1 MLLVALG
8 LAARMLAARGAYLMP
23 DEALHL
29 KVAGAPTLAETYRLS
44 RTTAHPPL
52 FMFLLHFWKP
62 LGPVGWR
69 SRLLPIAIGGPF
81 LWAAYRWIR
90 RLYGT
95 SAALATIVLLSFL
108 PSLVLLSAE
117 LRGYAL
123 LLWLTAAA
131 LGALERAFQTGSPL
145 WMAVYGALAALALL
159 SHYAAIWFILATFAY
174 AAVRLRMEKPGARL
188 VGAWAASEVV
198 LGGLM
203 VFLYV
208 THVSKLRGGAL
219 EAEAR
224 TDWLRTSYFHPE
236 REGAL
241 QFLGRQTL
249 ALFQYFF
256 STRIGGILAL
266 ALFVG
271 AVAWLAAKKQPS
283 AILLALPLVLA
294 ATAGLADVYPYGGT
308 RHAAGL
314 TLFAAAGVGF
324 AVTRLSGNRLWIVI
338 LLFAIL
344 APAGFAVGW

>member
-29 KVAGAPTLAETYRLS
+29 RVAGAPTLAETYRLS

-62 LGPVGWR
+62 AGPVGWT

-95 SAALATIVLLSFL
+95 SAALATLVLLAFL

-117 LRGYAL
+117 LRGYSL

-131 LGALERAFQTGSPL
+131 LGALERAFQTLSPL
-145 WMAVYGALAALALL
+145 WMVVFGALAALALL

-174 AAVRLRMEKPGARL
+174 AAVRLWMENPPARL
-188 VGAWAASEVV
+188 VGAWAASEGA
-198 LGGLM
+198 LAGLAG
-203 VFLYV
+203 FLYA

-219 EAEAR
+219 ETEAR
-224 TDWLRTSYFHPE
+224 IDWLRTSYFHPE

-241 QFLGRQTL
+241 RFLGRQTL

-256 STRIGGILAL
+256 STPIGGVLAL
-266 ALFVG
+266 ALFLG
-271 AVAWLAAKKQPS
+271 AVAWLAAKRQPS
-283 AILLALPLVLA
+283 AILLGLPFVLSA
-294 ATAGLADVYPYGGT
+294 AAGLADLYPYGGT
-308 RHAAGL
+308 RHSAGL
-314 TLFAAAGVGF
+314 ALFAAAGVGF
-324 AVTRLSGNRLWIVI
+324 AVTRLAGGRIWIVL
-338 LLFAIL
+338 LLFAAL
-344 APAGFAVGW
+344 VPAGFAVGW

>member
-1 MLLVALG
+1 MLVVALG
-8 LAARMLAARGAYLMP
+8 LVARMLAARGAYLMP

-29 KVAGAPTLAETYRLS
+29 EVAGARTLAETYARS

-62 LGPVGWR
+62 LSASEWQ
-69 SRLLPIAIGGPF
+69 SRLLPVAIGGPF

-90 RLYGT
+90 RLFGT
-95 SAALATIVLLSFL
+95 SAALATLVLLAFL

-131 LGALERAFQTGSPL
+131 LGALERALQTRSPL
-145 WMAVYGALAALALL
+145 WMAVYGILGGLALL
-159 SHYAAIWFILATFAY
+159 SHYAAVWFIAAAFVYT
-174 AAVRLRMEKPGARL
+174 AVRLRGDRPPGRVVA
-188 VGAWAASEVV
+188 AWAASEALLAALLV
-198 LGGLM
+198 L
-203 VFLYV
+203 LYV
-208 THVSKLRGGAL
+208 THVSRLHGGAL
-219 EAEAR
+219 ETEAR

-241 QFLGRQTL
+241 EFLGRQTL

-256 STRIGGILAL
+256 STRVGGILAL
-266 ALFVG
+266 ALFLG
-271 AVAWLAAKKQPS
+271 AVAWLAVKRQPS
-283 AILLALPLVLA
+283 AVLLALPFLLA
-294 ATAGLADVYPYGGT
+294 AAAGLADVYPYGGT

-324 AVTRLSGNRLWIVI
+324 AVTRLSGNRLWIVL
-338 LLFAIL
+338 LLFAAL
-344 APAGFAVGW
+344 VPAGFAVGW